1 MLCPNC
7 DKTIIP
13 EEIAEHRKYLI
24 KGEDVEIDDR
34 INRCPECNEEWS
46 QEGFDFAS
54 EAYRIY
60 RTRHHML
67 QPEEIKNFRKSLT
80 LTQEELANLMGWSE
94 STVNRYEKGALQER
108 SHDNALRMA
117 MTRDGLRSLLEIGG
131 SVLPP
136 KKHARL
142 LTRCSE
148 IRPIEFEDI
157 VFLEQSER
165 TGFCLFSSAKFKA
178 AVGILTSVS
187 TGVWQTTLNKLL
199 WYSDFL
205 HFKEQGV
212 GITGLVYVRLPYG
225 PAPGNYKLLMALLP
239 ENDFVF
245 EPFEFDNE
253 CSGERLH
260 ALTGFDRSIFSK
272 SELRVLEAV
281 RDKLGKSSASEISK
295 ISHEETAWANTP
307 PNDFISYQLAKE
319 IKFSI

>member
-13 EEIAEHRKYLI
+13 KEITERRKYLI

-54 EAYRIY
+54 EAYRVY

-67 QPEEIKNFRKSLT
+67 QPEEIKNFRKSLG

-117 MTRDGLRSLLEIGG
+117 MTRDGLRSLLETDGN
-131 SVLPP
+131 VLPP
-136 KKHARL
+136 PKYVRL
-142 LTRCSE
+142 LKGCSGV
-148 IRPIEFEDI
+148 RPVEFEDI
-157 VFLEQSER
+157 VLSEQNEF
-165 TGFCLFSSAKFKA
+165 TGFCRFSSAKFKA
-178 AVGILTSVS
+178 VVGVLASVS
-187 TGVWQTTLNKLL
+187 VGVWQTTLNKLL

-212 GITGLVYVRLPYG
+212 GITGLAYVRLPYG
-225 PAPGNYKLLMALLP
+225 PAPDNYKLLMALLP
-239 ENDFVF
+239 EDDFAL

-253 CSGERLH
+253 CSGERIRARLKI
-260 ALTGFDRSIFSK
+260 DSSIFSK
-272 SELRVLEAV
+272 SEIRVLEAV
-281 RDKLGKSSASEISK
+281 RDKLGKAGAKEISK
-295 ISHEETAWANTP
+295 ISHEETAWTNTR
-307 PNDFISYQLAKE
+307 PNEFISYQLSKE
-319 IKFSI
+319 IKVSI